1 MAAQP
6 STSSTKAAPLRLRL
20 AFPANDVNRR
30 IAVVLDAMWRAI
42 GVRAELQAK
51 EQRALD
57 LQLVRVKAGALAS
70 PHGVFHLFPTL
81 GTKTLKLKEPKNG

>member
-1 MAAQP
+1 MRESNPLIDHMADLYN
-6 STSSTKAAPLRLRL
+6 KATP
-20 AFPANDVNRR
+20 
-30 IAVVLDAMWRAI
+30 
-42 GVRAELQAK
+42 K